1 ALAGGLSGAERA
13 LRPVL
18 VVELGAPIRGAAH
31 VASPR
36 PGHSC
41 LPGQDDA
48 PVPPALL
55 RTPRHCAEAHVGLRR
70 RPTSLPLV
78 AKRTGDDDVLPRPL
92 PALGGRSDV
101 LVLNLPGRSG
111 AAAVLAETSIA
122 CVEVLA

>member
-18 VVELGAPIRGAAH
+18 VVELSTPIRGAAH

-36 PGHSC
+36 PGHTC
-41 LPGQDDA
+41 LPGQDAA

-55 RTPRHCAEAHVGLRR
+55 RTPRHCAEAHVVLRR
-70 RPTSLPLV
+70 RQTSLPLV
-78 AKRTGDDDVLPRPL
+78 AKRTLDDDVLPDRL
-92 PALGGRSDV
+92 TALGARDDV
-101 LVLNLPGRSG
+101 LVLELPGRNA

-122 CVEVLA
+122 CVDIPA